1 MSSSSVWTI
10 LLCYKLREIER
21 AFFESTVAHNQSSEY
36 YLDITTLFTCCSKYA
51 TKDGEAGL
59 RAVLQMLGDE
69 LEMAMGMCGRPT
81 I

>member
-1 MSSSSVWTI
+1 MVNASLPLMTATFS
-10 LLCYKLREIER
+10 LG
-21 AFFESTVAHNQSSEY
+21 
-36 YLDITTLFTCCSKYA
+36 LFTCCSKYA

-59 RAVLQMLGDE
+59 RAVLQMLRDE